1 LRKFIIKR
9 FLYSILTIW
18 VVITATFFLMH
29 LMPGNP
35 FSEANEKK
43 LPAEIVQVLNQK
55 YHLDKPVYEQYFL
68 YLKGVVTKFDL
79 GQPLRDTRSVNQI
92 IAEQFPRSAVI
103 GLEAT
108 LFALITGV
116 IFGIIG
122 ALKKNSMTD
131 YIISTITVLGISIP
145 AYVIALLFQYF
156 IAFQLQQKGI
166 KVLPISGWGDFRY
179 TILPSLAIGVSM
191 MATMT
196 KFMRTSMLDVINQDY
211 IKTAKSKGI
220 SSTAVVLRH
229 TVRNAIIP
237 VVTVAGPMLASIVMG
252 TFIIETIFSIPGLGS
267 YFVTSIQNYDY
278 TMIMGTT
285 IFYATFLVFANFIV
299 DILYSLI
306 DPRIRIS

>member
-1 LRKFIIKR
+1 
-9 FLYSILTIW
+9 
-18 VVITATFFLMH
+18 M
-29 LMPGNP
+29 
-35 FSEANEKK
+35 
-43 LPAEIVQVLNQK
+43 
-55 YHLDKPVYEQYFL
+55 
-68 YLKGVVTKFDL
+68 
-79 GQPLRDTRSVNQI
+79 
-92 IAEQFPRSAVI
+92 
-103 GLEAT
+103 
-108 LFALITGV
+108 FALITGV

-122 ALKKNSMTD
+122 ALKKNTMTD

-156 IAFQLQQKGI
+156 IAYQLQQRGI
-166 KVLPISGWGDFRY
+166 RILPISGWGSFKY
-179 TILPSLAIGVSM
+179 TILPSLAIGVAM

-220 SSTAVVLRH
+220 SNTKVVLRH

-252 TFIIETIFSIPGLGS
+252 TFIIETIFSIPGLGN

-285 IFYATFLVFANFIV
+285 IFYATFLVFANFVV